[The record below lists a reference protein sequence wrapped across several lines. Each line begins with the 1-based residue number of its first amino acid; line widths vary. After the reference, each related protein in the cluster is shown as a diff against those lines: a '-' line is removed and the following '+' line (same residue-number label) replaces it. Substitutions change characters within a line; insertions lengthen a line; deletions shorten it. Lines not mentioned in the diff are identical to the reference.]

1 MRSVLTLLI
10 YSKVSI
16 SFLISSSTLP
26 SFRSFCLVI
35 MSLHNLW
42 SFFYVYFKLCAIVL
56 TILCHGSFFSG
67 PFWCFLCASCMYINV
82 SYLNLGKFSSVIT
95 LNILSM
101 AFTWDSS
108 HSIPVR
114 YLDFSQDPK
123 VSAYSI
129 FVIFIFYHSL

>member
-1 MRSVLTLLI
+1 
-10 YSKVSI
+10 
-16 SFLISSSTLP
+16 
-26 SFRSFCLVI
+26 
-35 MSLHNLW
+35 
-42 SFFYVYFKLCAIVL
+42 
-56 TILCHGSFFSG
+56 
-67 PFWCFLCASCMYINV
+67 MYINV
-82 SYLNLGKFSSVIT
+82 SYLNLGKFSSVTT

-123 VSAYSI
+123 GSAYSI

>member
-1 MRSVLTLLI
+1 
-10 YSKVSI
+10 
-16 SFLISSSTLP
+16 
-26 SFRSFCLVI
+26 
-35 MSLHNLW
+35 
-42 SFFYVYFKLCAIVL
+42 
-56 TILCHGSFFSG
+56 
-67 PFWCFLCASCMYINV
+67 MYINV